1 MTVSI
6 LVKEHPDRTIRAV
19 EFAEVALANGFA
31 ISQVFF
37 YQAGVQ
43 HASSSV
49 ADRWEA
55 LSEQYGMS
63 LILCSASAD
72 RYGEEGND
80 AFSIG
85 GLGALVEAGIE
96 NDKVITF
103 G

>member
-6 LVKEHPDRTIRAV
+6 LVKDHPDGAARAI

-43 HASSSV
+43 HASSPV
-49 ADRWEA
+49 AHRWEA

-63 LILCSASAD
+63 LVLCSASAD
-72 RYGEEGND
+72 RHGEEGND

>member
-1 MTVSI
+1 MIVSI
-6 LVKEHPDRTIRAV
+6 LVKDHPDRTTRAI

-43 HASSSV
+43 HASS
-49 ADRWEA
+49 AIANRWEA
-55 LSEQYGMS
+55 LTEQYGMS

-72 RYGEEGND
+72 RYGEDGND
-80 AFSIG
+80 AFRIG

>member
-1 MTVSI
+1 MAVSI
-6 LVKEHPDRTIRAV
+6 LVKDHPDRTARAI
-19 EFAEVALANGFA
+19 EFAEVALANGFV

-43 HASSSV
+43 HASLPVS
-49 ADRWEA
+49 DRWEA
-55 LSEQYGMS
+55 LSKQHDIS

-72 RYGEEGND
+72 RYNEEGNA
-80 AFSIG
+80 AFTIG

>member
-6 LVKEHPDRTIRAV
+6 LVKDHPDGTARAI

-37 YQAGVQ
+37 YQAGGQ
-43 HASSSV
+43 HASSPV
-49 ADRWEA
+49 AHRWEA

-63 LILCSASAD
+63 LVLCSASAD
-72 RYGEEGND
+72 RHGEEGND